1 MFSEKLNYIMM
12 LTRTTNTEIANYL
25 NVNQSL
31 ISRFRLG
38 NRIPSS
44 KSTYVIDI
52 SKYLANKI
60 KKEKLMDKI
69 TPLQFDSDVPL
80 NESIY
85 NWLCSESESQNNIQS
100 LSDDDFYYYSDTG
113 KRDVTLKFLEEN
125 ITKKSRTIL
134 LYSDENISWMLDE
147 NYQKQWKEYLITLLN
162 QGTKIKIIHSLSR
175 NYDELLNA
183 VTMWLPLYLSG
194 NIDAYYI
201 PKLRDGINRKTLFI
215 SSNCAVVSTS
225 VEDKTD
231 DMLNIYIKN
240 EKAIKC
246 LKLEFNN
253 YLSLAVPLL
262 KREKLT
268 NFNSKNYKKY
278 TKKAN
283 GINITIYLKPLEELI
298 IQLPNSKTLLVS
310 KETNILKAFEQYL
323 SNKNRRLVW

>member
-12 LTRTTNTEIANYL
+12 LTRTTNTELAKFL
-25 NVNQSL
+25 NLNQSL
-31 ISRFRLG
+31 ISRFRQG
-38 NRIPSS
+38 SRIPPTKSS
-44 KSTYVIDI
+44 YVRDI
-52 SKYLANKI
+52 ANYLSNKI
-60 KKEKLMDKI
+60 KKEKLIEKI
-69 TPLQFDSDVPL
+69 AVLHFDEDTPLSD
-80 NESIY
+80 SIY
-85 NWLCSESESQNNIQS
+85 NWLSSNSELQTS
-100 LSDDDFYYYSDTG
+100 LNSDLNDDMYYYGDAG
-113 KRDVTLKFLEEN
+113 KRDVSLKFLEEN
-125 ITKKSRTIL
+125 ITKKSHTIL

-147 NYQKQWKEYLITLLN
+147 NYLKRWKEYLITLLN

-240 EKAIKC
+240 EKAIKS

-283 GINITIYLKPLEELI
+283 GINITIYLKPLEELV

>member
-12 LTRTTNTEIANYL
+12 LTRTTNTELAKFL
-25 NVNQSL
+25 NLNQSL
-31 ISRFRLG
+31 ISRFRQG
-38 NRIPSS
+38 SRIPPT
-44 KSTYVIDI
+44 KSNYVRDI
-52 SKYLANKI
+52 ANYLSNKI

-69 TPLQFDSDVPL
+69 LVLHFDEDTPLSD
-80 NESIY
+80 SIY
-85 NWLCSESESQNNIQS
+85 NWLSSDSELQTS
-100 LSDDDFYYYSDTG
+100 LYSDLNDDMYYYGDVG
-113 KRDVTLKFLEEN
+113 KRDVSLKFLEEN

-147 NYQKQWKEYLITLLN
+147 NYKKRWKEYLITLLN

-240 EKAIKC
+240 EKAIKS

-310 KETNILKAFEQYL
+310 KETNILKAFEQYV
-323 SNKNRRLVW
+323 SNKNRRLV